1 MKETE
6 KRLREDANEKLYLI
20 ATTLKLYE
28 VSMWEE
34 IEDAGQWLLTQP
46 HFTLD
51 LNVTTLDL
59 RQKKPKNAL
68 DNWTFY
74 ATKWTTNPPHIW
86 FYFDLHNDEW
96 LYLDGQKERLTTNH
110 Y

>member
-1 MKETE
+1 M
-6 KRLREDANEKLYLI
+6 A
-20 ATTLKLYE
+20 AH
-28 VSMWEE
+28 
-34 IEDAGQWLLTQP
+34 QP

-59 RQKKPKNAL
+59 REKKPKNAL

-96 LYLDGQKERLTTNH
+96 LYLNGQKQRLPITFLMICIYTIL
-110 Y
+110 